1 MEFYRNLFDRTCS
14 GQSSSLKS
22 SSYNPSPRTKLHR
35 FTLAPT
41 SPAPKSFTCGQ
52 VRYCLPFSKKPRP
65 ATPSS
70 HPSTEFEA

>member
-14 GQSSSLKS
+14 GQSSSFPR
-22 SSYNPSPRTKLHR
+22 SSYNPSPRTQLHR

-52 VRYCLPFSKKPRP
+52 VRYCLPFSKNPRP
-65 ATPSS
+65 ATPLL
-70 HPSTEFEA
+70 PSIHGV